1 MSKNPKWFGLYSD
14 EKALFLCLSTLASI
28 LFIYFLRRVIIPQKL
43 TTAWQKV
50 ADRYFFSFAL
60 LSALF
65 FVINL
70 TTGASVGEDL
80 GQQVKSS
87 LQWSEGVV
95 QFPNQYL
102 SPNKSDLSKD
112 TTIWSLRPPGAALL
126 PIPGL
131 LAGLSLGHSIQ
142 LAIFIALIAGGY
154 GWLFLFK
161 NFISSKEVLFVVS
174 LLLSSMTLVN
184 TSMYSTTNIIL
195 YAFVPWFI
203 LWAIKLNV
211 CINKEKL
218 RKKHLLWS
226 QFFFFL
232 LGSFAWIKLSGLITA
247 ITLASVL
254 FFMLLSSIASKNKTS
269 FLVLTITASISFT
282 APYVSLEILNKKL
295 SGTSATVS
303 YTKVSSDIEAP
314 LTGEHWIHSTRS
326 GWLLWSTVAA
336 PGYSLPPKSLATGL
350 RDFGKQFIVLR
361 KWMDQKQ
368 INAQVLLAGFFA
380 IVLTILLIF
389 EIKSISPIVQENIRI
404 SLISFLILPF
414 VGLAV
419 LSYLFKW
426 NYLLY
431 HAHTFEFMIIF
442 LLPSLLVFSNV
453 HKLTLRTHILGALII
468 AFPITKNGEVLISKF
483 TTKAD
488 AYISTTE
495 SGHDLKAS
503 RFSQAINIIE
513 QDSQNQLDIL
523 LFLPVGDSSDLIL
536 RTKMRTMS
544 THFSKYNFPRF
555 TEMRT
560 SRPLNIYCVYDQG
573 LSKDQAFME
582 SLNSKFPQQ
591 KEAKTILTGDVVVE
605 KLILS
610 ATANG

>member
-174 LLLSSMTLVN
+174 FLLSSMTLVN

-203 LWAIKLNV
+203 LWAIKLN
-211 CINKEKL
+211 
-218 RKKHLLWS
+218 HL
-226 QFFFFL
+226 
-232 LGSFAWIKLSGLITA
+232 
-247 ITLASVL
+247 
-254 FFMLLSSIASKNKTS
+254 
-269 FLVLTITASISFT
+269 
-282 APYVSLEILNKKL
+282 
-295 SGTSATVS
+295 
-303 YTKVSSDIEAP
+303 
-314 LTGEHWIHSTRS
+314 
-326 GWLLWSTVAA
+326 
-336 PGYSLPPKSLATGL
+336 
-350 RDFGKQFIVLR
+350 
-361 KWMDQKQ
+361 
-368 INAQVLLAGFFA
+368 
-380 IVLTILLIF
+380 
-389 EIKSISPIVQENIRI
+389 
-404 SLISFLILPF
+404 
-414 VGLAV
+414 
-419 LSYLFKW
+419 
-426 NYLLY
+426 
-431 HAHTFEFMIIF
+431 
-442 LLPSLLVFSNV
+442 
-453 HKLTLRTHILGALII
+453 
-468 AFPITKNGEVLISKF
+468 
-483 TTKAD
+483 
-488 AYISTTE
+488 
-495 SGHDLKAS
+495 
-503 RFSQAINIIE
+503 
-513 QDSQNQLDIL
+513 
-523 LFLPVGDSSDLIL
+523 
-536 RTKMRTMS
+536 
-544 THFSKYNFPRF
+544 
-555 TEMRT
+555 
-560 SRPLNIYCVYDQG
+560 
-573 LSKDQAFME
+573 
-582 SLNSKFPQQ
+582 
-591 KEAKTILTGDVVVE
+591 
-605 KLILS
+605 
-610 ATANG
+610 

>member
-1 MSKNPKWFGLYSD
+1 
-14 EKALFLCLSTLASI
+14 
-28 LFIYFLRRVIIPQKL
+28 
-43 TTAWQKV
+43 
-50 ADRYFFSFAL
+50 
-60 LSALF
+60 
-65 FVINL
+65 
-70 TTGASVGEDL
+70 
-80 GQQVKSS
+80 
-87 LQWSEGVV
+87 
-95 QFPNQYL
+95 
-102 SPNKSDLSKD
+102 
-112 TTIWSLRPPGAALL
+112 
-126 PIPGL
+126 
-131 LAGLSLGHSIQ
+131 
-142 LAIFIALIAGGY
+142 
-154 GWLFLFK
+154 
-161 NFISSKEVLFVVS
+161 
-174 LLLSSMTLVN
+174 
-184 TSMYSTTNIIL
+184 
-195 YAFVPWFI
+195 
-203 LWAIKLNV
+203 
-211 CINKEKL
+211 
-218 RKKHLLWS
+218 
-226 QFFFFL
+226 
-232 LGSFAWIKLSGLITA
+232 
-247 ITLASVL
+247 
-254 FFMLLSSIASKNKTS
+254 
-269 FLVLTITASISFT
+269 
-282 APYVSLEILNKKL
+282 
-295 SGTSATVS
+295 
-303 YTKVSSDIEAP
+303 
-314 LTGEHWIHSTRS
+314 
-326 GWLLWSTVAA
+326 
-336 PGYSLPPKSLATGL
+336 
-350 RDFGKQFIVLR
+350 
-361 KWMDQKQ
+361 
-368 INAQVLLAGFFA
+368 
-380 IVLTILLIF
+380 
-389 EIKSISPIVQENIRI
+389 
-404 SLISFLILPF
+404 
-414 VGLAV
+414 
-419 LSYLFKW
+419 
-426 NYLLY
+426 LY